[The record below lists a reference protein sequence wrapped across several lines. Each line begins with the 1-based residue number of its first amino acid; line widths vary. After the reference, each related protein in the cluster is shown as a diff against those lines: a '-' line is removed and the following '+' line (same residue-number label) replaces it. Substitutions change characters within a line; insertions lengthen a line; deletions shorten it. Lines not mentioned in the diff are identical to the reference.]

1 MAFDCYEIKISQPM
15 IERRGGFRP
24 GAGRHAKFLQ
34 PSVVMRVPQDV
45 APALRTS
52 LEAFRLR
59 RQAEKLGLEPVA
71 LDPEPLILKAVLT
84 KVAAGFP
91 SPADDYLDDGID
103 LNRMLVKNA
112 PATFFYTVE
121 AGSDSMLSLGIG
133 GGDRLLVDRSI
144 EARNGH
150 IVLAVIPGEGA
161 TVKELQVRGSTVR
174 LVPHSPNPAH
184 KPRTLRESD
193 EVLIVGVVTSCI
205 KQFKT

>member
-1 MAFDCYEIKISQPM
+1 M
-15 IERRGGFRP
+15 IERRGGYRP
-24 GAGRHAKFLQ
+24 GAGRHTKFLQ

-71 LDPEPLILKAVLT
+71 LDPEPLLLKAMMT

-103 LNRMLVKNA
+103 LNRLLVRNA

-121 AGSDSMLSLGIG
+121 DEADSMIDKGIG

-144 EARNGH
+144 EARSGH
-150 IVLAVIPGEGA
+150 IVLVMIPGEGA
-161 TVKELQVRGSTVR
+161 TVKELYVRGSTIR
-174 LVPHSPNPAH
+174 LIPHSPNPIH
-184 KPRTLRESD
+184 KARTIKEG
-193 EVLIVGVVTSCI
+193 EEILIVGVVTSCI
-205 KQFKT
+205 KQFRV

>member
-1 MAFDCYEIKISQPM
+1 M
-15 IERRGGFRP
+15 IERRGGHRP
-24 GAGRHAKFLQ
+24 GAGRHTKFLQ
-34 PSVVMRVPQDV
+34 PSVVIRVPQDV

-52 LEAFRLR
+52 LEAYRLR
-59 RQAEKLGLEPVA
+59 RHTEKLGLQPMA
-71 LDPEPLILKAVLT
+71 LDPEPLLLKAVLT

-91 SPADDYLDDGID
+91 SPADDYLAEGID
-103 LNRMLVKNA
+103 LNRLLVKNA

-121 AGSDSMLSLGIG
+121 DEADSMLGLGIG

-161 TVKELQVRGSTVR
+161 TVKELSVRGSTVR

-184 KPRTLRESD
+184 KPRTIKDGE
-193 EVLIVGVVTSCI
+193 EVLIVGVVTNCI
-205 KQFKT
+205 KHFKT

>member
-1 MAFDCYEIKISQPM
+1 MSTPSHGG
-15 IERRGGFRP
+15 RRS
-24 GAGRHAKFLQ
+24 GAGAPYRYGEPTVQVRIPNSL
-34 PSVVMRVPQDV
+34 VPDLTV
-45 APALRTS
+45 S
-52 LEAFRLR
+52 LSEYRLR
-59 RQAEKLGLEPVA
+59 LQAERLGLQQVA
-71 LDPEPLILKAVLT
+71 LHPQPLLLKAVMT

-121 AGSDSMLSLGIG
+121 DGADSMLDLGIA

-161 TVKELQVRGSTVR
+161 TVKELQISGSTVR
-174 LVPHSPNPAH
+174 LVPHTQNPAH
-184 KPRTLRESD
+184 KPRTLKESD

>member
-1 MAFDCYEIKISQPM
+1 M
-15 IERRGGFRP
+15 IERRGGHRI
-24 GAGRHAKFLQ
+24 GAGRHTKYLQ

-71 LDPEPLILKAVLT
+71 LDPAPMILKAVLT

-103 LNRMLVKNA
+103 LNRLLVKNG
-112 PATFFYTVE
+112 PATYFYTVE
-121 AGSDSMLSLGIG
+121 DGADSMIDKGIA

-144 EARNGH
+144 EARSGH
-150 IVLAVIPGEGA
+150 IVLAMIPGEGA
-161 TVKELQVRGSTVR
+161 TVKELQIRGATVR

-184 KPRTLRESD
+184 KPRTLKESD
-193 EVLIVGVVTSCI
+193 EVLIIGVVTSCI
-205 KQFKT
+205 KQFKA

>member
-1 MAFDCYEIKISQPM
+1 MM
-15 IERRGGFRP
+15 ERRGGFRP

-59 RQAEKLGLEPVA
+59 RQAEQLGLQPVA
-71 LDPEPLILKAVLT
+71 LDPEPMILKAVLT

-103 LNRMLVKNA
+103 LNRFLVKNA

-121 AGSDSMLSLGIG
+121 DGADSMLDLGIA

-144 EARNGH
+144 EARSGH

-161 TVKELQVRGSTVR
+161 TVKELHVSGATVR
-174 LVPHSPNPAH
+174 LVPHSPNPKH
-184 KPRTLRESD
+184 KPRTLKDGE

>member
-1 MAFDCYEIKISQPM
+1 M
-15 IERRGGFRP
+15 IERRGGHRP
-24 GAGRHAKFLQ
+24 GAGRHAKYLQ

-59 RQAEKLGLEPVA
+59 RQAEKLGLQPIA
-71 LDPEPLILKAVLT
+71 LDPEPLLLKAVLT
-84 KVAAGFP
+84 KVTAGFP
-91 SPADDYLDDGID
+91 SPADDYLDEGID
-103 LNRMLVKNA
+103 LNRLLVKNA

-121 AGSDSMLSLGIG
+121 DEADSMLNLGIG

-150 IVLAVIPGEGA
+150 IVLAVIHGEGA
-161 TVKELQVRGSTVR
+161 TVKELYVRGSTVR

-184 KPRTLRESD
+184 KPRTIKDGE
-193 EVLIVGVVTSCI
+193 EVLIVGVVTNCI
-205 KQFKT
+205 KHFKT